1 MKETANQL
9 QSAVSRY
16 SALLKNVTEDES
28 KKPLGKEK
36 WSRKQILGHLIDSAS
51 NNHQRFIHAQVKSH
65 VEMPGYTQNEWVD
78 ANGYADESWQNLVQ
92 LWTSYNTHLAHVI
105 ARLPESALSNT
116 ISLNGEPSK
125 TLQFVADDYVRHLVH
140 HLKQLQLE

>member
-16 SALLKNVTEDES
+16 SALLKNVTENES
-28 KKPLGKEK
+28 NKPLGKEK

-51 NNHQRFIHAQVKSH
+51 NNHQRFIHAQVQSH

-78 ANGYADESWQNLVQ
+78 ANGYNQESWQNLVQ